1 MLTINE
7 FMASNTTVFPDE
19 DGEFQDWIE
28 IYNGGDAAIDLDQ
41 YGLSDDV
48 ALPFKWRFPSVTLN
62 PDSYLVVFASDKN
75 RLSLPLHLNWK
86 ISSAGEPL
94 VLTRPDGFTVD
105 QVPATALTPNVSF
118 GRKPDGSATFQTFS
132 TSTPGQT
139 NNSGSSVFVSPPA
152 FLLPGGFY
160 VTTQTLALSA
170 TLPGAEIRY
179 TLDGS
184 DPSAT
189 SPLYSAPLQIADR
202 SSEPIQFANIRTTGT
217 QTANGIVPWLPP
229 VGNVYKGT
237 IVRARQ
243 FSAGIS
249 STVDSQAYFVSPD
262 ALTRYAGL
270 PVASIIIAT
279 KDLFSAAEGLY
290 VLGPDPGTTV
300 PYVSANFQQSW
311 EKPGKF
317 EYFTPSRQRVLN
329 QQVGV
334 RIQGDFSRAQPMKSL
349 RLYSQPA
356 TGVSGFNHPL
366 FASKP
371 ISNFQR
377 LVLRN
382 GGNDFWLTMMRDEV
396 IQLGAPPTVLNQAYR
411 PVAVF
416 VNGEFWGLHNL
427 RERIDEYFLN
437 NNTGVDI
444 NNVDLLEI
452 NDPTVEVDA
461 GDAAHWNTLVGFV
474 QTATLSSP
482 ADYATLQ
489 TLIDLPNFTDYI
501 LMNVWADNEDWPS
514 KNVRVWHPRSAGGR
528 WQWISFGAE
537 ASLGFPS
544 WSDVSFDT
552 LDFVNTDAATEI
564 PRLLRKLFENPAYRT
579 YFARR
584 ASSLVSGTYSA
595 ETVLRR
601 IDALEAGMQHIMP
614 EHIARWQYPA
624 NLGEWRDNINVV
636 RDFSRQRPAI
646 MLAHI
651 NTRLGLG
658 GLITATVNI
667 DPPGAALISTN
678 DVMTTPIAGGIWQ
691 GQFYKN
697 LPLTVAVAPHPG
709 YVFQGWTL
717 TPSGADV
724 TGNSLSLNP
733 AGNITMTARF
743 TGAPI
748 ATATPAPN
756 PRLTKTVYLPLSR
769 R

>member
-62 PDSYLVVFASDKN
+62 ANSYLVVFASDKN

-86 ISSAGEPL
+86 ISSAGEPI
-94 VLTRPDGFTVD
+94 VLTRPDAVTVD
-105 QVPATALTPNVSF
+105 QAPATALGPNVSY

-139 NNSGSSVFVSPPA
+139 NDSGSSVFVSPPA

-160 VTTQTLALSA
+160 TTTQTLTLSA

-184 DPSAT
+184 DPSAA
-189 SPLYSAPLQIADR
+189 SSLYSTPLQIVDR
-202 SSEPIQFANIRTTGT
+202 SNAPMQFANIRTTGT
-217 QTANGIVPWLPP
+217 QEANGIVPWLPP
-229 VGNVYKGT
+229 LGNVYKGA

-249 STVDSQAYFVSPD
+249 STIESQAYFVSPD
-262 ALTRYAGL
+262 ALTRYTGM
-270 PVASIIIAT
+270 PVASVIIAT
-279 KDLFSAAEGLY
+279 KDLFSASEGLY
-290 VLGPDPGTTV
+290 VLGPDPGVTV

-311 EKPGKF
+311 EKPGQL
-317 EYFTPSRQRVLN
+317 EYFTPARQRVLN
-329 QQVGV
+329 QHVGV

-356 TGVSGFNHPL
+356 SGVSSFDYPL
-366 FASKP
+366 FATKP

-382 GGNDFWLTMMRDEV
+382 GGNDFWLTLLRDEV

-461 GDAAHWNTLVGFV
+461 GDAANWNTLVGFV

-514 KNVRVWHPRSAGGR
+514 KNVRVWRPHGAGGR
-528 WQWISFGAE
+528 WQWISYGAE

-544 WSDVSFDT
+544 WSDVNFDT
-552 LDFVNTDAATEI
+552 LEFLTSDAATEI
-564 PRLLRKLFENPAYRT
+564 PLLLRKLLENPNYRT
-579 YFARR
+579 DFARR
-584 ASSLVSGTYSA
+584 ATGLINGTYSA
-595 ETVLRR
+595 DSVLRR
-601 IDALEAGMQHIMP
+601 IDALEAGMQTIMP
-614 EHIARWQYPA
+614 EHIARWQYPDSMST
-624 NLGEWRDNINVV
+624 WRSNIDVV

-646 MLAHI
+646 MLAQI
-651 NTRLGLG
+651 NTRLGLS

-667 DPPGAALISTN
+667 DPPGAALIATN
-678 DVMTTPIAGGIWQ
+678 GVMTTPIPGAVWQ

-709 YVFQGWTL
+709 YVFQGWAL

-724 TGNSLSLNP
+724 SGNSLSLSP
-733 AGNITMTARF
+733 AGGITMTARF

-748 ATATPAPN
+748 ATATAVPN
-756 PRLTKTVYLPLSR
+756 PRLTRPVYVPIVR